1 MKANLWKV
9 EDRRPKAG
17 LPGFGRGLLPAVIG
31 LLLSGCPLTNLPQAQ
46 PDPTR
51 YYLLNAAGPGAQ
63 TDAGAAEHRWT
74 MGLRAVEVPSYLR
87 SKSFA
92 VRSAANEIKYL
103 DFTCWGEPLDQ
114 GIARVLA
121 ADLQSLKNVA
131 RASLPPLRADERRD
145 FEVMVRVTACEG
157 TTDGGVQFAADWRVA
172 APGGPAPVAE
182 GSYVAPGLRWDGR
195 DYGQLTARLSEAV
208 AGLSREIGAAL
219 PRPAAE

>member
-1 MKANLWKV
+1 MKTKDGARIPWLSGQRV
-9 EDRRPKAG
+9 SLSATCLLAAG
-17 LPGFGRGLLPAVIG
+17 LW

-46 PDPTR
+46 SDPTR
-51 YYLLNAAGPGAQ
+51 YYLLTAAGPGSP

-74 MGLRAVEVPSYLR
+74 VGLRTVAVPSYLR

-145 FEVMVRVTACEG
+145 FEVMVRVTACEAA
-157 TTDGGVQFAADWRVA
+157 TDGSVQFAADWRVA
-172 APGGPAPVAE
+172 APGGAAPVAE

-195 DYGQLTARLSEAV
+195 DHGQLAARLSEAV

-219 PRPAAE
+219 PH